1 MIGSAT
7 ARFIETQNKQ
17 SLPQL
22 YAILRSNI
30 LQSPLIYGGVISYE
44 LYAYDPNRRIFCPYV
59 YRGPEAVKNMKAF
72 ASDQNELEP
81 VKLKQMEFGV
91 EGYDFTVPQAGLPSQ
106 WWHIPRETGQPI
118 WTDPYFDEGG
128 GDILMCTYSAPFFR
142 NEKFYGVTT
151 IDIPLEPLR
160 ELVDL
165 DLPEEVEF
173 SVLTQKGIYVYDVLP
188 LNINKSLLD
197 TAKAIG
203 RNDMVELGK
212 TIIKGEVGIQK
223 LPGLNSNE
231 RKWYFYAPIPST
243 QWSFVASLDEKDAL
257 ADVQKLLLRNAILI
271 ACSCFGMI
279 IILWIISL
287 QITKPISNLAGQ
299 VESVARG
306 KLDRQVKIKG
316 RDEISILE
324 HTFEEMRKAVRDK
337 INTIEKQNIDLKNSE
352 NKYRRLVEN
361 LQEEHFFYSHDTD
374 GVFTYISPSITNV
387 LGYTRE
393 EFYNN
398 YKEYLTDDPINKD
411 VIGLTNLSNAGIQ
424 QISYE
429 VDIFSK
435 GGGIHRLLISEVPV
449 FDETGRVF
457 AFEGIAHDITKQRK
471 MEETVKQTQKME
483 AIGTL
488 AGGIAHDF
496 NNILMGIVGYT
507 ELTQGDIP
515 ADSPVQKYLNE
526 ILKSATR
533 AKELVR
539 QILTFSRKSQEERI
553 SIKLST
559 IIKECTKLL
568 RSTIPTTIEIRQNI
582 DNKGCMVH
590 ADPAQMH
597 QVVMNLCTNAAH
609 AMQESGGLLGID
621 LSLTQITQES
631 MSKYDNVSLGPF
643 IELKIS
649 DTGTGI
655 EPRIVHRVFEPFF
668 TTKEQDKGT
677 GMGLSVVHGIVKDH
691 DGYITVESHLSKGTT
706 FTILLPQ
713 VLAKDVKND
722 STPSSIPTGSEH
734 ILFVDD
740 EKMLVD
746 LGKRIFESLG
756 YKVTAISSSIEA
768 LEIFNQSPDDF
779 DIVITDQTM
788 PHMTGYHLANKI
800 LESKPSLPIIL
811 CTGYSDTISQ
821 EKVASAGI
829 KALVYKPIRKNEIAC
844 RIRETLDKK

>member
-1 MIGSAT
+1 MNLSIRSKLFYFVLVPTMSIFILALVFNFFEVKRWTTERVERRMSELAQSYADRLDGKFREVAMIGSAT

-17 SLPQL
+17 TLPQL

-44 LYAYDPNRRIFCPYV
+44 LYAYDPNLRLFCPYV
-59 YRGPEAVKNMKAF
+59 YRGPEAIKNMKAF
-72 ASDQNELEP
+72 ASDQGELEP
-81 VKLKQMEFGV
+81 AELKQMEFGA
-91 EGYDFTVPQAGLPSQ
+91 EGYDFTIPQAGLPSQ
-106 WWHIPRETGQPI
+106 WWHVPRATGQPI

-142 NEKFYGVTT
+142 DKKFYGVTT

-188 LNINKSLLD
+188 LNINKSMLD

-203 RNDMVELGK
+203 RNDVVELGK

-243 QWSFVASLDEKDAL
+243 QWSFVASIDEKDAL
-257 ADVQKLLLRNAILI
+257 VDVQKILFRNAILI

-287 QITKPISNLAGQ
+287 QIAKPISNLAGQ
-299 VESVARG
+299 VVSVARD
-306 KLDRQVKIKG
+306 KLDRQVRIKG

-361 LQEEHFFYSHDTD
+361 LQDEHFFYSHDMA

-398 YKEYLTDDPINKD
+398 YKEYLTDDPVNKL
-411 VIGLTNLSNAGIQ
+411 INLSTAGNQ
-424 QISYE
+424 QKSYE

-435 GGGIHRLLISEVPV
+435 AGDTHRLLISEVPV
-449 FDETGRVF
+449 FDKTGRVV

-471 MEETVKQTQKME
+471 MEESAKQTQKME

-496 NNILMGIVGYT
+496 NNILMGIIGYA
-507 ELTQGDIP
+507 ELSQNDIP
-515 ADSPVQKYLNE
+515 VDSPVQKYL
-526 ILKSATR
+526 IALLKSAAR

-553 SIKLST
+553 PLKLAT
-559 IIKECTKLL
+559 IVKECTKLL
-568 RSTIPTTIEIRQNI
+568 RSTIPTTIEIRQNF
-582 DNKGCMVH
+582 DSTGCMVH
-590 ADPAQMH
+590 ADPTQMH
-597 QVVMNLCTNAAH
+597 QIVMNLCTNAAH

-643 IELKIS
+643 IKLKIS
-649 DTGTGI
+649 
-655 EPRIVHRVFEPFF
+655 
-668 TTKEQDKGT
+668 
-677 GMGLSVVHGIVKDH
+677 GMVK
-691 DGYITVESHLSKGTT
+691 
-706 FTILLPQ
+706 
-713 VLAKDVKND
+713 
-722 STPSSIPTGSEH
+722 
-734 ILFVDD
+734 
-740 EKMLVD
+740 
-746 LGKRIFESLG
+746 R
-756 YKVTAISSSIEA
+756 
-768 LEIFNQSPDDF
+768 
-779 DIVITDQTM
+779 
-788 PHMTGYHLANKI
+788 
-800 LESKPSLPIIL
+800 
-811 CTGYSDTISQ
+811 
-821 EKVASAGI
+821 
-829 KALVYKPIRKNEIAC
+829 
-844 RIRETLDKK
+844 